1 MPKGNLS
8 LKIEDSSEFMC
19 ELETNTP
26 EQPLTSKCNGII
38 IRVSKIV
45 DNEGEQLTY
54 RIAEQD
60 RQQTMQFLTYF
71 FDDYLKI

>member
-8 LKIEDSSEFMC
+8 VKIEDASEFMC
-19 ELETNTP
+19 ELESNSP
-26 EQPLTSKCNGII
+26 EQPLTSQCSGIV

-60 RQQTMQFLTYF
+60 R
-71 FDDYLKI
+71 